1 MNEVAIWVII
11 GILFM
16 VAEIFTPSF
25 FMFWFGIGGIVAA
38 FVAYFYPN
46 MVIEIVVFIAVSIVL
61 VLLTRPF
68 ARRITGE
75 EPRKINVDDIVGR
88 EAIVVEKID
97 NIAGKGIIKVNGDL
111 WRATSE
117 SDDLVIEKE
126 EKVVILR
133 VEGAHLVVRRKEI

>member
-25 FMFWFGIGGIVAA
+25 FMFWFGIGGIAAA

-46 MVIEIVVFIAVSIVL
+46 LVIETIVFLTISLIL
-61 VLLTRPF
+61 VIFTRPF
-68 ARRITGE
+68 AKRITGE
-75 EPRKINVDDIVGR
+75 EPRKINVDEIIGK

-117 SDDLVIEKE
+117 SDDVIIEKE
-126 EKVVILR
+126 EKVIILR
-133 VEGAHLVVRRKEI
+133 VEGAHLVVKRKEN